1 MAPSPKKDKVSRS
14 TGGDGLPASPSSTPG
29 HGPALAPG
37 IRRIVVESHRN
48 TTERPARMT
57 DPVDVL
63 DEDEGTPTNVVQED
77 HRIPE
82 VRPEELEGHDWLP
95 ALFWHHPEEAP
106 FPGDYAVVA
115 QPFTAGPS
123 QTGFQDHQG
132 RPLTYLVLFVM
143 GAVAPGA
150 ALPPELLRAAF
161 QDTLVRATR
170 LAKGLSQEM
179 HDATVRLLLVRMP
192 EWMAR
197 KLVPSLHGVRKV

>member
-1 MAPSPKKDKVSRS
+1 MA
-14 TGGDGLPASPSSTPG
+14 
-29 HGPALAPG
+29 
-37 IRRIVVESHRN
+37 SHRGA
-48 TTERPARMT
+48 TERPARMI
-57 DPVDVL
+57 DPDDVP
-63 DEDEGTPTNVVQED
+63 DGGAEFPTNVVQED

-95 ALFWHHPEEAP
+95 ALFWHHPEEAS
-106 FPGDYAVVA
+106 FPGEYAVVA

-150 ALPPELLRAAF
+150 ALPPDLLRAAF

-179 HDATVRLLLVRMP
+179 RDATVRLLLVKMP